1 MGSAAVDQVTDA
13 RRGVQ
18 EALGQEGAE
27 VRAAAGRV
35 REEQHAGVSVQQQRG
50 VGAAGEGGVDG
61 RQGEDRLVE
70 QTPGRVRQSG
80 GLLPPRTAGVVQRFE
95 EERGERIEV
104 HLEWRRKGHEV
115 MGELEDVIEEVIR
128 TAIFNNQTRKRA
140 RVELKALRRLRECE
154 EHEEM
159 RERAHREE
167 GTKRVRKAAHSAG
180 EAEEEWASALQG
192 QTDTTQVD
200 GCLPRRVQM
209 HQRMQQTG
217 RHKRLQDAHHG
228 SQWRRGS
235 RTRWI
240 WVSFWRRTGLTSS
253 CSSQCWGMIRRSQRI
268 WWAQSADCVT
278 GAKGLWWVTAEQ
290 DTVSAAASRAEVQ
303 GYGSA
308 VTVALGQVV
317 MSQ

>member
-1 MGSAAVDQVTDA
+1 M
-13 RRGVQ
+13 
-18 EALGQEGAE
+18 
-27 VRAAAGRV
+27 
-35 REEQHAGVSVQQQRG
+35 
-50 VGAAGEGGVDG
+50 
-61 RQGEDRLVE
+61 
-70 QTPGRVRQSG
+70 
-80 GLLPPRTAGVVQRFE
+80 PPRTAGVVQRFE

-217 RHKRLQDAHHG
+217 R
-228 SQWRRGS
+228 
-235 RTRWI
+235 
-240 WVSFWRRTGLTSS
+240 
-253 CSSQCWGMIRRSQRI
+253 
-268 WWAQSADCVT
+268 AQA
-278 GAKGLWWVTAEQ
+278 TAGCTPWESVEEREQ
-290 DTVSAAASRAEVQ
+290 DTVDMGQLLEEDGSDFLLQQPVLGNDTEEPA
-303 GYGSA
+303 GYGGRSLR
-308 VTVALGQVV
+308 TE
-317 MSQ
+317 